1 MATLIEPVVVEAGK
15 ETWRV
20 FGLRFPNTRWSKMVF
35 EKVMAAGKE
44 RTTFD
49 VTILNTISQPEG
61 EAWLLVIDASE
72 DGWYMENIDW
82 WPGEPAPV
90 EARLV
95 QMICERRLRV
105 GMTGKSVRAHYPK
118 GMTLRPGGEMEPWIG
133 KDQ

>member
-20 FGLRFPNTRWSKMVF
+20 FGLRFPNPRWSKMVF
-35 EKVMAAGKE
+35 DLVMGAGKA
-44 RTTFD
+44 RTEFD

-61 EAWLLVIDASE
+61 EAWLLVIDASD

-90 EARLV
+90 EPRLV
-95 QMICERRLRV
+95 DMPA
-105 GMTGKSVRAHYPK
+105 GAGVR
-118 GMTLRPGGEMEPWIG
+118 GQGSGVSQPGN
-133 KDQ
+133 